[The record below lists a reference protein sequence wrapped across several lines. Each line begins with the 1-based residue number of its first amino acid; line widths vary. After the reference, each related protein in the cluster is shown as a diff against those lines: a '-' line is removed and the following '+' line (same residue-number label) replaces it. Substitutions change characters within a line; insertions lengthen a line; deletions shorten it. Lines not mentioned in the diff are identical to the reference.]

1 MQGRLAVALGLSTAA
16 HVGLAWM
23 VAAHTSSTAAP
34 ARRALTVAMT
44 PAAPRA
50 VQNSIAPAVSA
61 PLSPAVVQPVPPP
74 LVTVIEPAQVLAPS
88 HEMTIVD
95 ALEPPLVETR
105 QPRQPLRARD
115 GTSVAHAQPT
125 PVAVAAAPMAVTLAF
140 QQDRREKPLP
150 RQLQAEPDAGV
161 ESPATQIAAAAPSP
175 PVRLDSSSQPLAS
188 RAVAGQP
195 GDDRDALPAA
205 GNEPP
210 RYPWTARA
218 QGYQGRVVLS
228 VWVSAEGDADRLAVV
243 KSSGYPLL
251 DRAAVDAVQRWR
263 FQPARRAGLDTGSLV
278 QVPVVFRL
286 DE

>member
-1 MQGRLAVALGLSTAA
+1 MYLMQGRLAVALGLSTAA

-23 VAAHTSSTAAP
+23 VVAHTSSSAAP
-34 ARRALTVAMT
+34 ARRALTVSMT

-61 PLSPAVVQPVPPP
+61 ALSPAVVQPVPPP
-74 LVTVIEPAQVLAPS
+74 LVKAIEPAPALAPS
-88 HEMTIVD
+88 HEVAIVE
-95 ALEPPLVETR
+95 ALKPPLVEAR
-105 QPRQPLRARD
+105 QARHPLRARD
-115 GTSVAHAQPT
+115 SKTVAHVQPM
-125 PVAVAAAPMAVTLAF
+125 PVAVAAAPMAVTPAL

-161 ESPATQIAAAAPSP
+161 ESPAAPSP
-175 PVRLDSSSQPLAS
+175 PVTQNSSGRPRAS

-228 VWVSAEGDADRLAVV
+228 VWVSAEGGADRLAVV
-243 KSSGYPLL
+243 QSSGYPLL

-263 FQPARRAGLDTGSLV
+263 FQPARRAGLDTGSLL

-286 DE
+286 DDGG